1 MVAKKRIKKQKVNSA
16 PLEQAQLSG
25 FTSSNV
31 RNNQNN
37 VKDFITQR
45 ESEYISI
52 SQDDEFTRLLREF
65 DLNPIYGPS
74 TDITRIERLNRAK
87 KLRIPI
93 KTNTE
98 QAIMMDHSRLS
109 TIDEFLKVVMSN

>member
-1 MVAKKRIKKQKVNSA
+1 MAKKRIKKQKVDSI

-25 FTSSNV
+25 FISSNI
-31 RNNQNN
+31 RDNENN
-37 VKDFITQR
+37 VKGLIVQR
-45 ESEYISI
+45 ESEYTSV
-52 SQDDEFTRLLREF
+52 SQDNEFTRLLREF

-98 QAIMMDHSRLS
+98 QAIIMDHSRLS

>member
-1 MVAKKRIKKQKVNSA
+1 MAKKRIKKQKVNSI
-16 PLEQAQLSG
+16 PSEQAQLSG

-37 VKDFITQR
+37 VKGLIAQR
-45 ESEYISI
+45 ESKYTSV

-74 TDITRIERLNRAK
+74 TDTTRIERLNRAK

-93 KTNTE
+93 ETNTE

-109 TIDEFLKVVMSN
+109 TIDQFLKVVMSN